1 MQVYSISFV
10 FHARPCSRR
19 SFLKGCIVRSGPR
32 LRQFVG
38 LHVATGAR
46 ASRVAESPRVVGS
59 VDGGRFGGVHVLHTE
74 KRRALAVAEVADL
87 VVLPLAVRQAA
98 LRAVVP
104 GVRRPLRH
112 MPVEPRP
119 PAPTPPA
126 VALLLLLPR
135 GHVLLRGLVILIV
148 HEAVRAGREGARAVR
163 RVIRPPGPPVAVQE
177 GLVVIG
183 RVGRHCDGRGGGRQ
197 GEGVAGVGRGDLKGR
212 HLRGQ

>member
-38 LHVATGAR
+38 LHGATGAG

-59 VDGGRFGGVHVLHTE
+59 VNGGRFSGVHVLHTE
-74 KRRALAVAEVADL
+74 KRRALTVSEVADL
-87 VVLPLAVRQAA
+87 VVLPLAVREAA

-104 GVRRPLRH
+104 GVRSPLRH
-112 MPVEPRP
+112 VPVEPRP
-119 PAPTPPA
+119 PAPVPPA
-126 VALLLLLPR
+126 ATAALLLLLSG

-148 HEAVRAGREGARAVR
+148 HEAVRAGREGAGAVR

-177 GLVVIG
+177 RLVVVHG
-183 RVGRHCDGRGGGRQ
+183 DGGGGRRQ